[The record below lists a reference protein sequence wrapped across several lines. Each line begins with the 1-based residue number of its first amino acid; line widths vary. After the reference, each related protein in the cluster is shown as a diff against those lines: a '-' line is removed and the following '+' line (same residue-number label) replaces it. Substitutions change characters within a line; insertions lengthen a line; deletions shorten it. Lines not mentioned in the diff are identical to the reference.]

1 MKARIRW
8 TLGMAIAVAA
18 QTQAQV
24 RPPST
29 VNPLQNLPS
38 VQAPSNAPSVNT
50 NVQTAAPNPQ
60 LLALLA
66 HTLTPQRFDVV
77 GVHAVPFGDIA
88 ALFSPMTG
96 KQIRVADLIAASAR
110 ITEVYKAHGYALSF
124 GYIPV
129 QDFAN
134 GVVHVTVI
142 EGYVAKVVVNG
153 DAGNMDSRIQAI
165 AQHIAEDR
173 PLRQATFERYLQVLG
188 MLPGVRVNAS
198 VPAPTTTDGATR
210 LVLDVQRTRFNTTA
224 GIDFNHPGTQ
234 GLLTAI
240 ENGMT
245 PLGEQFSI
253 STLYPTGRGDQELYA
268 ANYLQPIGSR
278 GLMGTVNG
286 SYYSGNPD
294 TDGQLPT
301 YLLHNMTQDRL
312 ALALSYPL
320 WLNSHNNLSA
330 NGGIYGSNENDHYL
344 NTITG
349 ATLEQRNDLRVVHA
363 GLDYT
368 FVSATMVRKAS
379 FEVAQGINAWGAEG
393 SSTTQVAGQTI
404 AVPSDVSFTRYNA
417 SFVQSNAWSH
427 RFGTVFSMTG
437 QYSSDNLPST
447 EQINFGGPR
456 YGLAYDPGD
465 AAGDSGWAASF
476 ELNRYYDVS
485 TIWLKRWTPYAV
497 IQVARVHL
505 NTGSAP
511 LSQLGTAAVGV
522 RLSDTK
528 HYTVDLSVA
537 QPTGEKP
544 TEEERRE
551 ARWNLTFSYQLK

>member
-8 TLGMAIAVAA
+8 TLGIAIAMAA
-18 QTQAQV
+18 QAQAQV

-29 VNPLQNLPS
+29 VNPLENLPR

-50 NVQTAAPNPQ
+50 NVQTAPPNPR

-77 GVHAVPFGDIA
+77 GVHAVPFADIA
-88 ALFSPMTG
+88 ALFSPMNG
-96 KQIRVADLIAASAR
+96 KQVRVADLVAASGR
-110 ITEVYKAHGYALSF
+110 IAEIYKAHGYALSF
-124 GYIPV
+124 GYIPA

-134 GVVHVTVI
+134 GLVQVRVI
-142 EGYVAKVVVNG
+142 EGYVAKVDVSG
-153 DAGNMDSRIQAI
+153 DAGNMEPRIRAI

-198 VPAPTTTDGATR
+198 VPAPATTDGATR
-210 LVLDVQRTRFNTTA
+210 LVLDVQRTRYNATA

-245 PLGEQFSI
+245 PLNEQLSV
-253 STLYPTGRGDQELYA
+253 STLYPTGRGDQELFA

-278 GLMGTVNG
+278 GWMGTMSG

-294 TDGQLPT
+294 TDGQLPS
-301 YLLHNMTQDRL
+301 YLLHNLTQNRL
-312 ALALSYPL
+312 ALGVSYPL
-320 WLNSHNNLSA
+320 WLNSQSNLSVNA
-330 NGGIYGSNENDHYL
+330 GIYGSNQNDHYL
-344 NTITG
+344 NTITN
-349 ATLEQRNDLRVVHA
+349 ATLEQKNDLRVVHT
-363 GLDYT
+363 GLDY
-368 FVSATMVRKAS
+368 SYASPTMVRKAT

-393 SSTTQVAGQTI
+393 SSTTQIGGQTI
-404 AVPSDVSFTRYNA
+404 AVPSDVSFTRYDA

-427 RFGTVFSMTG
+427 NFGTVFSISG

-465 AAGDSGWAASF
+465 AAGDSGWGASF
-476 ELNRYYDVS
+476 EVNHYYNVS

-505 NTGSAP
+505 NAGTP
-511 LSQLGTAAVGV
+511 LLSQIGTAAVGV
-522 RLSDTK
+522 RLTDNK
-528 HYTVDLSVA
+528 HYTIDISVA
-537 QPTGEKP
+537 QPTGQKP